1 MTSRAYSDRIP
12 KSLIFRPSADIEL
25 NVEFCLIWDLSL
37 LAKCKCNFGNG
48 MFNLLE
54 KDKKNK
60 KEGVVTESLPDT
72 TFKVRLEDGREVL
85 AYLSGK
91 MRLNY
96 IKVMLGDRV
105 TVELGGDEKRGRIV
119 FRN

>member
-1 MTSRAYSDRIP
+1 MAIAKELRLVNF
-12 KSLIFRPSADIEL
+12 SLS
-25 NVEFCLIWDLSL
+25 
-37 LAKCKCNFGNG
+37 
-48 MFNLLE
+48 E
-54 KDKKNK
+54 KDKKLK
-60 KEGVVTESLPDT
+60 KEGVVVEALPDT
-72 TFKVRLEDGREVL
+72 TFKVRLSDNREIL

-105 TVELGGDEKRGRIV
+105 TVELSSETDDRGRII